1 MRNPF
6 RRKDAQKPQEPSW
19 NRQPGRYEMRRAQRV
34 LARLAANQEPLCR
47 GAKVTVQID
56 REAGS

>member
-6 RRKDAQKPQEPSW
+6 RRKDAQKPQE
-19 NRQPGRYEMRRAQRV
+19 RQPGRYEMRRAQRV